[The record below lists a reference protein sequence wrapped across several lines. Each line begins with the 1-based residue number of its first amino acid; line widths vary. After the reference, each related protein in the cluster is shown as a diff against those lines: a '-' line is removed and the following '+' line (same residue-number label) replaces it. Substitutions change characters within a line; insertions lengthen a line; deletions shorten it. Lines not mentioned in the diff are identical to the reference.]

1 MRRHA
6 SIVGLEPSVDL
17 LMDNIIVLKGTGLPH
32 FDAVPDAMESGIH
45 CFNGRNPCVNTG
57 QKT

>member
-6 SIVGLEPSVDL
+6 SIVGLEPSVDF

-45 CFNGRNPCVNTG
+45 YFNGRNP
-57 QKT
+57 